1 MSLSEKQTQ
10 LIKASIPVLAA
21 HGELLIRHFYQIMF
35 RDYPQIRA
43 LFNQTHQSD
52 GAQQRALAGAILA
65 YARHIEQPEA
75 LNGTVD
81 LIVNKHVSLN
91 ILPEHYPIVG
101 TSLLRAMAEVLGD
114 AMTPELAESWEA
126 AYWQLA
132 NLLIEREEAIYR
144 AREDQPGGWRG
155 LRAFRVVG
163 KQPESEVITSFYL
176 EPVDGGPVMD
186 FIPGQYIG
194 LEITIDGA
202 SMRRN
207 YSLSDAPNGQYYRI
221 SVKREQWGRVS
232 GYLHDRVAL
241 GDILNLY
248 APGGS
253 FTLRE
258 GDHPIVLVTG
268 GVGITPAIAMLNA
281 LAGSG
286 RPVRFVHAA
295 IKQRHHAFRGHVEQL
310 RQSHDHIERC
320 YLYDQAEHGDDA
332 NVYGQVNAEVLS
344 QNLLPDSEV
353 YFLGPVPFM
362 REVLRLLRGFGVPQQ
377 RYHFEF
383 FGPAQALE

>member
-1 MSLSEKQTQ
+1 MSLSEQQTQ
-10 LIKASIPVLAA
+10 LIKASIPALVE
-21 HGELLIRHFYQIMF
+21 HGELLTRHFYQIMF
-35 RDYPQIRA
+35 RDYPQVRA

-65 YARHIEQPEA
+65 YARHIGQPEA
-75 LNGTVD
+75 LAETVD

-101 TSLLRAMAEVLGD
+101 ACLLQAMAEVLGD
-114 AMTPELAESWEA
+114 ALTPELAASWEA

-144 AREDQPGGWRG
+144 ARESQPGGWRG
-155 LRAFRVVG
+155 LRAFRVVR

-176 EPVDGGPVMD
+176 EPVDDGPIMD
-186 FIPGQYIG
+186 FTPGQYIG
-194 LEITIDGA
+194 LDVTVDGEP
-202 SMRRN
+202 MRRN

-221 SVKREQWGRVS
+221 SVKREEWGRVS
-232 GYLHDRVAL
+232 GYLHDRVAV
-241 GDILNLY
+241 GDTLNLY
-248 APGGS
+248 APSGN
-253 FTLRE
+253 FTLRN

-295 IKQRHHAFRGHVEQL
+295 TKQRHHAFRDHVEQL
-310 RQSHDHIERC
+310 AQSHDHIERC
-320 YLYDQAEHGDDA
+320 YLYDQAEQGDDA
-332 NVYGQVNAEVLS
+332 DVYGQVNAEVLS
-344 QNLLPDSEV
+344 QHLLPDSEV

-362 REVLRLLRGFGVPQQ
+362 REVLRLLKEIGVPQQ
-377 RYHFEF
+377 RRHFEF
-383 FGPAQALE
+383 FGPAQALG